1 MGITE
6 TISRFFVFVVGYKRM
21 EELITDNQWVIWLI
35 IIIGLWTLPW
45 KAVALW
51 KAARQGA
58 KYWFVALL
66 VINTVGLL
74 EILYIFIFSKKRQ
87 LKNKE
92 VE

>member
-1 MGITE
+1 
-6 TISRFFVFVVGYKRM
+6 M
-21 EELITDNQWVIWLI
+21 EELITGNQWVIWLI

-51 KAARQGA
+51 KAAGQGA

-74 EILYIFIFSKKRQ
+74 EILYIFIFSKKKE